1 MNFKDIYSQWESS
14 HNEEKAIQKR
24 MASSQSEEPKD
35 SSLTI
40 NTVRRMNP
48 QDELDLHGYKFEE
61 SVPAATDFISSS
73 YSKGL
78 RKIRIITGK
87 GLHSPG
93 GKSII
98 RPEIVNAV
106 RNHPAVREADFNPK
120 AKDGGSGAI
129 IIIIKSK
136 V

>member
-1 MNFKDIYSQWESS
+1 MNFKDIYSQWELS
-14 HNEEKAIQKR
+14 HDEEKAIQKR
-24 MASSQSEEPKD
+24 MASSKSEASQNK
-35 SSLTI
+35 SITI
-40 NTVRRMNP
+40 NTVRRMNV
-48 QDELDLHGYKFEE
+48 QDELDLHGVKFEDAVNE
-61 SVPAATDFISSS
+61 ATTFIDASA
-73 YSKGL
+73 KRGL

-106 RNHPAVREADFNPK
+106 KNHSAVREADFNPK

-129 IIIIKSK
+129 IVILKSS

>member
-1 MNFKDIYSQWESS
+1 MSFKDIYSQWESS
-14 HNEEKAIQKR
+14 HDEEKAIQKR
-24 MASSQSEEPKD
+24 MASSQSEDPQD
-35 SSLTI
+35 NSLTI
-40 NTVRRMNP
+40 NTVRRMNA
-48 QDELDLHGYKFEE
+48 QDELDLHGCKFEDA
-61 SVPAATDFISSS
+61 VPAAVDFINASS
-73 YSKGL
+73 SKGL

-120 AKDGGSGAI
+120 ARDGGSGAI
-129 IIIIKSK
+129 IIILKSK

>member
-1 MNFKDIYSQWESS
+1 
-14 HNEEKAIQKR
+14 
-24 MASSQSEEPKD
+24 
-35 SSLTI
+35 
-40 NTVRRMNP
+40 MNP

-61 SVPAATDFISSS
+61 AVTAATDFISSS
-73 YSKGL
+73 FSRGL

-106 RNHPAVREADFNPK
+106 RNHSAVREADFNPK
-120 AKDGGSGAI
+120 AKDGGSGAVI
-129 IIIIKSK
+129 IILKSK
-136 V
+136 